1 MTGFGCSSNLK
12 TEIYDNSREY
22 QESHIKEVSA
32 FLGAAANVGVTE
44 IKFTFTAS
52 VGYKK
57 ASKIMS
63 DGKSGMSIAVA

>member
-1 MTGFGCSSNLK
+1 MSLLDVPWCLGHPALSYHLCSSDPDQHVPQ
-12 TEIYDNSREY
+12 I
-22 QESHIKEVSA
+22 